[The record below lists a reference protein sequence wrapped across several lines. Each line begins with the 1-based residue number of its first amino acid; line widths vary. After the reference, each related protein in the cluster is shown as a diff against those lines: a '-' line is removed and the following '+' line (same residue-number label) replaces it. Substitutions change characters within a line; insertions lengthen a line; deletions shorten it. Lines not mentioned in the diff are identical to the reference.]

1 MSRAGQ
7 RRIPIFSRAL
17 HQNIGGIS
25 SPWPPD
31 SDSTPSGGIQI
42 SSQGPSY
49 LSKFRRG
56 SSPWCS
62 DSWAKEE
69 TESSGH
75 TNFTAFGFMFYPG
88 VCVVSCSTMM
98 KPQPPWPASA
108 LQHISSCVRRAFVRS
123 DVSRNCFERL
133 SNIIDMSPS
142 KEVSRPGCRM
152 RVLLWLRH
160 ARFIDLRFTLL
171 LPHAHLN
178 VKRLIICLTRVSIV
192 EASRQ

>member
-7 RRIPIFSRAL
+7 RRIRIFSQAL
-17 HQNIGGIS
+17 HKNTGGNS
-25 SPWPPD
+25 SPWRPD
-31 SDSTPSGGIQI
+31 SDSAPSGGIQI
-42 SSQGPSY
+42 FSQGSSY
-49 LSKFRRG
+49 LYKFRRG
-56 SSPWCS
+56 SSPWRS

-75 TNFTAFGFMFYPG
+75 TNFRHSDSCFTPG
-88 VCVVSCSTMM
+88 ACVVSCSTMM
-98 KPQPPWPASA
+98 KPPTPWPASA

-133 SNIIDMSPS
+133 SNIFTCRPVR
-142 KEVSRPGCRM
+142 VSRPGCRM

-160 ARFIDLRFTLL
+160 ARLIDLRFTLL

-192 EASRQ
+192 DASRQ